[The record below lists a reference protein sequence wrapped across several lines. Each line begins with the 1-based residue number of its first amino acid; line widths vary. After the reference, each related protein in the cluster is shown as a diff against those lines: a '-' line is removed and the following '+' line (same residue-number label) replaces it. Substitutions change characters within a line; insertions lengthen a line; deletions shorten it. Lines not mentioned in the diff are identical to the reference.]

1 MPLKLEVGKRYV
13 TRGGRVTAPLDRD
26 GLETYPFTD
35 GDTSTWTEY
44 GTVFHS
50 GKDRDDLVAEF
61 DIQIPGIPDGY
72 RVVRFGALKAG
83 EIWLGTDGNPCLFS
97 DCLKTIYDEEGT
109 DFHALVVEK
118 IVPQG

>member
-35 GDTSTWTEY
+35 GDTSTWTAS

-50 GKDRDDLVAEF
+50 GEDRDDLVAEF

-72 RVVRFGALKAG
+72 RVVRFGKLSIGEWFLGAG
-83 EIWLGTDGNPCLFS
+83 DGLPLEFTQSASGLNDSPF
-97 DCLKTIYDEEGT
+97 
-109 DFHALVVEK
+109 FALVVQK